1 MQTFHKHLPV
11 VLSGLS
17 LAAAFLIAVPAVNA
31 APATDTDKTFVGKVS
46 QGGAY
51 EVAASKLAEQMATS
65 QKVKNLALTEVQDH
79 DQVNMKLK
87 KLAAAHQIPVAP
99 KLNAEFQQRLDKLK
113 AISGA
118 AFDAAYITDMQQ
130 IHDKDEKLFAQENID
145 GSADFKPFA
154 YETDMIVKRH
164 IGALHDVDGE

>member
-1 MQTFHKHLPV
+1 MKTLYKQLPV
-11 VLSGLS
+11 AAFGLTF
-17 LAAAFLIAVPAVNA
+17 AAAFLTAIPKANA
-31 APATDTDKTFVGKVS
+31 APASETDKAFVGKVS

-87 KLAAAHQIPVAP
+87 KLAAAHQIPIAP
-99 KLNAEFQQRLDKLK
+99 KLNDEFQQRLDKLK
-113 AISGA
+113 AVSGP

-154 YETDMIVKRH
+154 YETDNIVKRH
-164 IGALHDVDGE
+164 ISALHDVDGE

>member
-1 MQTFHKHLPV
+1 MQTFYKNLPV
-11 VLSGLS
+11 AFIGLS
-17 LAAAFLIAVPAVNA
+17 FAFAFFASVPDASA
-31 APATDTDKTFVGKVS
+31 APATDTDKAFVAKVS

-87 KLAAAHQIPVAP
+87 KLAAAHQISLEP
-99 KLNAEFQQRLDKLK
+99 KLNDEFQQRLDKLK
-113 AISGA
+113 AASGA

-154 YETDMIVKRH
+154 YETDNIVKRH
-164 IGALHDVDGE
+164 ISALHDVDGE

>member
-1 MQTFHKHLPV
+1 MQSVQKHLSFA
-11 VLSGLS
+11 VLGLS
-17 LAAAFLIAVPAVNA
+17 LATAFLIVAPVASA
-31 APATDTDKTFVGKVS
+31 AAASDTDKAFVGKVS

-51 EVAASKLAEQMATS
+51 EVAASKVAEQMATS

-99 KLNAEFQQRLDKLK
+99 KLNDEFQQRLDKLK
-113 AISGA
+113 GTSGA
-118 AFDAAYITDMQQ
+118 AFDGAYISDMQQ

-154 YETDMIVKRH
+154 YETDNIVKRH
-164 IGALHDVDGE
+164 IAALQALSNQ